1 MKNIDKILIVIV
13 VTGVSVMSLDKYI
26 NPSHRDANHP
36 NAVPWWGYFG
46 LFYVPVGLASSN
58 VLMRKMKGLHFVTIA
73 LYKYV
78 LMMPILAIIFLFI
91 VQFKWEVIENFDTI
105 DWLLIVLAAICQQS
119 S

>member
-1 MKNIDKILIVIV
+1 MKNIDKILIIIV

-36 NAVPWWGYFG
+36 SAVPWWGYFG

-78 LMMPILAIIFLFI
+78 LMMPILAIIFLF
-91 VQFKWEVIENFDTI
+91 VVRFKWEVIENFEII
-105 DWLLIVLAAICQQS
+105 DWILIVLAAICQQS